1 MARLTEKQIRAIH
14 SRMWNRASP
23 NQRQTL
29 MTKAGFGQTAS
40 IHGTMT
46 PLIKR
51 NYNDLPR
58 EFKDQLVLGHGDI

>member
-14 SRMWNRASP
+14 ARTWSRASP
-23 NQRQTL
+23 NQRQEL
-29 MTKAGFGQTAS
+29 LTKAGFGQTAG
-40 IHGTMT
+40 IRGTMT
-46 PLIKR
+46 PLIQR